1 MEYMFINNSEQCDWI
16 RQQFETPGA
25 MELSKGDK
33 VLAWTRLLRAHK
45 YVLWCFFRNRFL
57 ICCVGLSGQY
67 AIYSPPSD
75 TFQCVSSQFKLNGCE
90 FADSI

>member
-1 MEYMFINNSEQCDWI
+1 MFINNSEQCDWI

-45 YVLWCFFRNRFL
+45 YVLQNHSICFSARVCAWVTCYL
-57 ICCVGLSGQY
+57 LSTVLY
-67 AIYSPPSD
+67 IL
-75 TFQCVSSQFKLNGCE
+75 VSVVPVLAE
-90 FADSI
+90 WM